1 MPAPPPPPPPPRPRL
16 QRNTETHLPELESQA
31 GVVLDVEDL
40 EGQRYRLRLTY
51 WTNSPSSGR
60 WVPPAAA
67 GAPAWRSAPHL
78 LARQAWLGLGAP
90 CHYHCCLPACLPAS
104 LPALM
109 STMCLACLPCHRMY
123 ILEGTSQ
130 LLQHYRLRTG
140 DALVVAR
147 TGDGGLLMAG
157 QRKQASRAGATC
169 SRADCINKL
178 GLALTLL

>member
-1 MPAPPPPPPPPRPRL
+1 MPPTRDEVDAQLEELGARRL
-16 QRNTETHLPELESQA
+16 FEKVLSATDVRGGAVPGDRVVMPKRNTETHLPELESQA

-51 WTNSPSSGR
+51 WTNSPSSG
-60 WVPPAAA
+60 
-67 GAPAWRSAPHL
+67 
-78 LARQAWLGLGAP
+78 
-90 CHYHCCLPACLPAS
+90 
-104 LPALM
+104 
-109 STMCLACLPCHRMY
+109 RMY